1 QDWLSRWDR
10 QHWAG
15 PSFDSAL
22 RRDRRGD
29 CQYNRSGS
37 LGAGDFGAPLEAHRF
52 RHRPGHPQSGRGGHR
67 ARRHTIR
74 TLAALSGH
82 GSGAFRRRDAA
93 HRLRHRSK
101 ANEPF
106 ASAGDTPVLIAR
118 APLRISLAGG
128 GTDFESYYSKYGGVT
143 LTATIDK
150 YSYALLSPTDAD
162 SVQIGT
168 SEYPGLRDLDL
179 SGAPFEG
186 HPAPFVLER
195 FRIRR
200 GASVF
205 LTSELPPY
213 AGMGTYSAGTV
224 ALIRAALQ
232 FDGEE
237 ALNAEEI
244 AELACDIE
252 IQGMR
257 MPIGK
262 QDAYAVALGG
272 LNYFEFD
279 SDGLRQEPLQLVDPV
294 RRGFEGRLM
303 LFFTGRTQRTS
314 DGLAEYKRSTERNR
328 ATVVSALHDIKTAAT
343 KLRRALELGDLDD
356 VGPLLNHGW
365 SASRQLGRGI
375 SDAWMEQWYAMARSA
390 GADGGGTAGF

>member
-1 QDWLSRWDR
+1 M
-10 QHWAG
+10 
-15 PSFDSAL
+15 
-22 RRDRRGD
+22 
-29 CQYNRSGS
+29 
-37 LGAGDFGAPLEAHRF
+37 
-52 RHRPGHPQSGRGGHR
+52 
-67 ARRHTIR
+67 
-74 TLAALSGH
+74 
-82 GSGAFRRRDAA
+82 
-93 HRLRHRSK
+93 
-101 ANEPF
+101 
-106 ASAGDTPVLIAR
+106 
-118 APLRISLAGG
+118 
-128 GTDFESYYSKYGGVT
+128 
-143 LTATIDK
+143 
-150 YSYALLSPTDAD
+150 
-162 SVQIGT
+162 QIGT

-279 SDGLRQEPLQLVDPV
+279 SDGVRQEPLQLVDPV

-390 GADGGGTAGF
+390 GADGGGTAGFGGTGFLFLYCLPERQRTVEEALGTAGLKRVDFRLVDEGVALVLDEQNRRPVFNRHASLVAVRSKRVPR